1 MKPFIFTQLQFIRNQ
16 TLKELADVDDQ
27 SSEMI
32 PEASNNHIKW
42 NAGHI
47 CFIQE
52 KLAFFHSGETI
63 AIPQNFG
70 DLFGPGTKPNPDV
83 EYPAM
88 KEIIHLLENQLDRVE
103 QTLSNRLHEQVSNPY
118 TTSKGLHLSKVEEFL
133 SFCLYHE
140 GMHFEKIKMIK
151 KLI

>member
-1 MKPFIFTQLQFIRNQ
+1 MKPYIFRQLQFVRNQ

-27 SSEMI
+27 SSEII
-32 PEASNNHIKW
+32 PAGSNNHIKW

-47 CFIQE
+47 CLVQE
-52 KLAFFHSGETI
+52 KFAFFHAGEPMQ
-63 AIPQNFG
+63 IPE
-70 DLFGPGTKPNPDV
+70 DYKELFSPGTKPNQD
-83 EYPAM
+83 EKYPPM
-88 KEIIHLLENQLDRVE
+88 REIIHLLENQMERI
-103 QTLSNRLHEQVSNPY
+103 EQVLQYRLDEEVSSPY
-118 TTSKGLHLSKVEEFL
+118 TTSKGMYLSRVDEFL